1 VLAYYLLSLASGFA
15 GFTALAV
22 RTRRGRS
29 ALGLYAFILL
39 ALFSLYM
46 LALNLHFFQ
55 RAILGVDDPLL
66 RSATMLISSIAMG
79 GLLFFMPRTAM
90 LYVGRRIPKLAS
102 AALAGLSLLPVAAQ
116 SGYELV
122 GLPAP
127 RLATDITYA
136 ALYLVLCYSLAF
148 LVKHRAALG
157 DPKPIIVFLAAVICF
172 QAIDSA
178 TSGLDFSG
186 YPVTTL
192 PLGYLAV
199 NVALVVLA
207 LRPPRGRPAVG
218 EAGQAEALLGAGL
231 TKREL
236 EIASLLCAGKPY
248 KEIALDLAI
257 SVSTVKNHISSILRK
272 TGAKNRIGL
281 AAMMNRSSAGSAP
294 PSP

>member
-1 VLAYYLLSLASGFA
+1 MRSIVLVYYVLSLGSGFA

-22 RTRRGRS
+22 RTRRARS
-29 ALGLYAFILL
+29 ALGLYGFILL
-39 ALFSLYM
+39 ALFTLYM

-55 RAILGVDDPLL
+55 RAILGVDDPVL
-66 RSATMLISSIAMG
+66 RSATMMIFALATG

-90 LYVGRRIPKLAS
+90 LYVGKRIPKPVS
-102 AALAGLSLLPVAAQ
+102 AALAGLSLLPLAAQ
-116 SGYELV
+116 AGWELV

-127 RLATDITYA
+127 RLVTDISYA
-136 ALYLVLCYSLAF
+136 ALYLVLCYSLGF

-172 QAIDSA
+172 QAIDAA

-186 YPVTTL
+186 YPITTL

-199 NVALVVLA
+199 NVALVVFA
-207 LRPPRGRPAVG
+207 LKPPRDSAAGG
-218 EAGQAEALLGAGL
+218 EAGSIGAEALRGAGL
-231 TKREL
+231 TMREL
-236 EIASLLCAGKPY
+236 EIAALLCAGKPY

-272 TGAKNRIGL
+272 SGAKNRIEL
-281 AAMMNRSSAGSAP
+281 AAMMNRSS
-294 PSP
+294 